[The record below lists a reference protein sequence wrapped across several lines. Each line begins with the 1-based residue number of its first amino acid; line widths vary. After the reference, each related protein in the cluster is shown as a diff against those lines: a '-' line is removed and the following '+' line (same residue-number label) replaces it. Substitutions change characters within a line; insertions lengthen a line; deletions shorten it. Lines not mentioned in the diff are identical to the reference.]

1 MKLNL
6 KKLMKNQMV
15 LYVLAFLSLTNV
27 VSFLASNDLEAAIL
41 FVALVV
47 LTSHF
52 TKNRSTTLL
61 VALLVTHLM
70 KRRVREG
77 MKENLFGDISKA
89 ASKAKKKAKRKAAAA
104 KRKAQKKAAAA
115 RRKAEESMETDD
127 ETDDEI
133 DENFSSGKID
143 QAATLKK
150 AYSNLDNVLG
160 KDGMN
165 GVTKDTA
172 ALIQQ
177 QQQLMNQIESATPVL
192 NNAMKMMESKTFQK
206 IANGEHM
213 KGMENMTEMMSK
225 FGFNGKN

>member
-1 MKLNL
+1 MKLTF
-6 KKLMKNQMV
+6 KKIMNNPMV
-15 LYVLAFLSLTNV
+15 LYVLAFLSLTNL

-41 FVALVV
+41 FVALAV

-52 TKNRSTTLL
+52 TKNKSVILL

-77 MKENLFGDISKA
+77 MKGK
-89 ASKAKKKAKRKAAAA
+89 KRKGKKNKKEGA
-104 KRKAQKKAAAA
+104 KSKISS
-115 RRKAEESMETDD
+115 EEEEEEEEEEKSES
-127 ETDDEI
+127 
-133 DENFSSGKID
+133 FSSGKID

-172 ALIQQ
+172 ALIKQ

-192 NNAMKMMESKTFQK
+192 NNAMKMME
-206 IANGEHM
+206 
-213 KGMENMTEMMSK
+213 
-225 FGFNGKN
+225 